1 MSFTMKGDHMK
12 KFIMFLLILLIIGFG
27 VGYFFLNTGTTV
39 EVQYTS
45 NDYESVL
52 MKTNVKTNA
61 IESINLI
68 AIGQGDYTT
77 VGSQPANV
85 SFSNAEMSA
94 LIEEANKVRGPIS
107 DFRVAFH
114 DNNQGELSFNLTE
127 KFVDFLVEENI
138 VTNFD
143 EKRMVM
149 SPILGLTSANADL
162 TNFVIDYITSV
173 AANKPVYA
181 SGELTKTSNNSINVR
196 IDSLKVGRINMN
208 ARVISRVEFEV
219 TAFVNRFITSSNGF
233 SIEELRVEEGKLYFK
248 GTLPEEIN
256 GTEIQ

>member
-1 MSFTMKGDHMK
+1 MKGDLMK
-12 KFIMFLLILLIIGFG
+12 KFFMFLLILLAIGFG
-27 VGYFFLNTGTTV
+27 AGYFFLNTGTTV
-39 EVQYTS
+39 DVQYTNS
-45 NDYESVL
+45 DYQSVL
-52 MKTNVKTNA
+52 QKTNVKTNA

-68 AIGQGDYTT
+68 AIGQGDYKT
-77 VGSQPANV
+77 VGQQAADV

-114 DNNQGELSFNLTE
+114 DNNNGELSFNLTE
-127 KFVDFLVEENI
+127 NFVDFLVEENI
-138 VTNFD
+138 VRNL
-143 EKRMVM
+143 EKKRMVM
-149 SPILGLTSANADL
+149 SPILALTSANADL
-162 TNFVIDYITSV
+162 TNFVVNYITSV

-196 IDSLKVGRINMN
+196 IDSLKVGRVNMN
-208 ARVISRVEFEV
+208 ERVISRVELEV

-256 GTEIQ
+256 GTELQ